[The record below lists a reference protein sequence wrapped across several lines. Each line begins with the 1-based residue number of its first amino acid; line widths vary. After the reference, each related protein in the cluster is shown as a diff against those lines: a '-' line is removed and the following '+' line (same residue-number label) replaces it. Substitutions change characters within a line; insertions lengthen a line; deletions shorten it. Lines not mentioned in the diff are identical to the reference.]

1 MFVAAGG
8 VVVETGGMLSHAA
21 TVAREYGL
29 PAVVNIEG
37 ATSVIPN
44 GAMVSIDGATGVVEV
59 DL

>member
-1 MFVAAGG
+1 MFVSAGG

-37 ATSVIPN
+37 ATSIIPE
-44 GAMVSIDGATGVVEV
+44 GAMLSIDGATGKV
-59 DL
+59 DINF